1 MSGVRIAQNGTCG
14 TCSKWY
20 GHRKL
25 LSGSLNAEVTDY
37 GYCCG
42 SGNEV
47 CASDKCKSYAFS
59 LKSNRGKY
67 YPKIGISLE
76 YASGKI
82 KADKGIV
89 LKAVKQNGNV
99 LKYASKEL
107 KADREVV
114 LVAVKQN
121 GLALQYASKELIADR
136 KIVNEAIKQNE
147 YALQY
152 ASSEFIATLKVLPD
166 AGS

>member
-89 LKAVKQNGNV
+89 LKAVKQNGNM
-99 LKYASKEL
+99 
-107 KADREVV
+107 
-114 LVAVKQN
+114 
-121 GLALQYASKELIADR
+121 LQYASKELIADR